1 MLLIVYLGYYILK
14 RQEVERNRLEALA
27 KAKPKSSSSSTNSG
41 FNKIRNL
48 FPRLMF
54 GTAS

>member
-27 KAKPKSSSSSTNSG
+27 KAKPKSSSSSTNS